1 MSTSYSSQRKLKRRL
16 ENAAERFNTLL
27 FDLRDCEKEIDK
39 KRASA
44 SKTWRVVHRPQIK
57 KRIDSTL
64 QTLKA
69 TKCEIE
75 KLEKEIECKIKRK
88 DAIEDALL
96 RQKHKVRAED
106 SFKAGRELTAL
117 AEEVEELSDGRQK
130 FQDVSAEVQYSTCPK
145 PDTGTKRSLNLR
157 ELSPRHELNSL

>member
-1 MSTSYSSQRKLKRRL
+1 MSTSASASFRRKLKRRL

-44 SKTWRVVHRPQIK
+44 SKTWRDVHRPQIK

-69 TKCEIE
+69 TKGEID
-75 KLEKEIECKIKRK
+75 KLEKEIEYKIKRK
-88 DAIEDALL
+88 DAIADALL
-96 RQKHKVRAED
+96 Q
-106 SFKAGRELTAL
+106 
-117 AEEVEELSDGRQK
+117 QK
-130 FQDVSAEVQYSTCPK
+130 FDFI
-145 PDTGTKRSLNLR
+145 R
-157 ELSPRHELNSL
+157 LSKTFL